1 MTERLQKTAA
11 RAGLG
16 SRRQI
21 ETWIGDGMVRV
32 NGRVAGLG
40 DTVTEGD
47 RVVVDGRH
55 FRVGRVGAG
64 KARVLLYHKPEGEVT
79 SRRDPEGRP
88 TVFDRL
94 PRIKQGRWVAVGRLD
109 INTSGLLLLTTDGE
123 LANAMMHPSGN
134 VDREYACRIHGQVT
148 DDMLQ
153 RLRDGVKLGDGM
165 ARFSDVVAGEGG
177 PTNRWYYVVIME
189 GRNREVR
196 RLWES
201 QGVQVS
207 RLKRVRYGAAFLPE
221 DLRPGRWVDLE
232 PGDVRTLREDVG
244 LPPTARDLTLEP
256 VKPSAGKPKDSSRKG
271 AKARRKKSASR
282 HGAKP
287 PRTKSNP
294 REGAKP
300 RKEKA
305 SGRAAKP
312 RSRT

>member
-1 MTERLQKTAA
+1 MARSGDQPGAERLQKTAA

-21 ETWIGDGMVRV
+21 EIWIREGRVRV
-32 NGRVAGLG
+32 NGRVASLG
-40 DTVTEGD
+40 DTVAEGD

-79 SRRDPEGRP
+79 SRRDREGRP
-88 TVFDRL
+88 TVFDNL

-123 LANAMMHPSGN
+123 LANAMMHPSGK
-134 VDREYACRIHGQVT
+134 VDREYACRIHGEVG
-148 DDMLQ
+148 DEMLQ
-153 RLRDGVKLGDGM
+153 RLRDGVKLEDGM
-165 ARFSDVVAGEGG
+165 GRFSDVVVGEGG

-221 DLRPGRWVDLE
+221 DLRPGRWLELE

-244 LPPTARDLTLEP
+244 LSAAARDLTLEP
-256 VKPSAGKPKDSSRKG
+256 VKPSAGKQKKFSREG
-271 AKARRKKSASR
+271 AKAQRKKSSSR
-282 HGAKP
+282 Q
-287 PRTKSNP
+287 
-294 REGAKP
+294 GAKP
-300 RKEKA
+300 RKGK
-305 SGRAAKP
+305 
-312 RSRT
+312 